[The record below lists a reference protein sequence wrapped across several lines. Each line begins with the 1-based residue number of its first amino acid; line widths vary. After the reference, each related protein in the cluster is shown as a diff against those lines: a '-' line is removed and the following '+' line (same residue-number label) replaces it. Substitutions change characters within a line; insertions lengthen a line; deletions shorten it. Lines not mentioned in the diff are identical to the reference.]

1 MKQPVK
7 PTKQPHNLA
16 AWLTDSRADEYF
28 GATFVM
34 RFEILASI
42 QRGQRP
48 NLAEIGRKYGVSRA
62 AASAQHVR
70 ARRIFNLE
78 ASTES

>member
-42 QRGQRP
+42 QRRQRP
-48 NLAEIGRKYGVSRA
+48 NLAEIGRKYGVTRA

-70 ARRIFNLE
+70 ARSIYGLLVSN
-78 ASTES
+78 AD